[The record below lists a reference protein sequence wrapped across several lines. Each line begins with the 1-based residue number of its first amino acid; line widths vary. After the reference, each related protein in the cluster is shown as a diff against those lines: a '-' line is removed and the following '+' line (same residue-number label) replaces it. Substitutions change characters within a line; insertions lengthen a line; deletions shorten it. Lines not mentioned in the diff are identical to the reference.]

1 MSVPSNPPAIVFSK
15 LIGLGI
21 FLLGLA
27 GLIAALAMLLHV
39 ASPAGKAQGQLQAP
53 TEAKLGFEIVQLG
66 EFRRDQF
73 LVDRDSGGVWNRV
86 CSGNVK
92 DGECNG
98 ALIWEQ
104 MCVDGKSSAACLMA
118 QR

>member
-21 FLLGLA
+21 FMVGLA
-27 GLIAALAMLLHV
+27 GLIAAVAALLYV
-39 ASPAGKAQGQLQAP
+39 VSAASKPHAQAP
-53 TEAKLGFEIVQLG
+53 PETKLGFEVVQLG

-73 LVDRDSGGVWNRV
+73 LVDHDSGGIWNRV
-86 CSGNVK
+86 CSGDVK

-98 ALIWEQ
+98 ALVWEQ

-118 QR
+118 QRQ